1 MLKRRTLLLG
11 SLQLAFVAPAAM
23 GAGNGAQMLQ
33 SQMLRSLPVFPWLKV
48 GESTIN
54 DVRSPIQQLKT
65 SYGGRLLLKNGDSPE
80 TGGTFI
86 NLSAAVSGGLLGEP
100 GLSMMTIDFDSAQKV
115 QMVTLWANKGWNS
128 ANVGPFISR
137 VNARYA
143 SLASPVVITD
153 PESEA
158 TDKTILTTWEDLQ
171 QKYGYHSRGHTFRD
185 IHNKRA
191 FEKMRTMDGTYDLLQ
206 KYIDQ

>member
-11 SLQLAFVAPAAM
+11 SLQLALVAPVAM

-158 TDKTILTTWEDLQ
+158 TDKTILYDMGRFAAEIRIPQ
-171 QKYGYHSRGHTFRD
+171 Q
-185 IHNKRA
+185 
-191 FEKMRTMDGTYDLLQ
+191 GTYFFATYTTKELL
-206 KYIDQ
+206 KK